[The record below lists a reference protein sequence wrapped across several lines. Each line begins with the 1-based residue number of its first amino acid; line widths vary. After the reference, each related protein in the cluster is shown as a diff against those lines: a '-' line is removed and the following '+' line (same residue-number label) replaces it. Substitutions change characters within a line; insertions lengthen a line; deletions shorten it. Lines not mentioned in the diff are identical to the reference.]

1 MGRRKSRLTSGS
13 PWPAAAAG
21 EAPVTPGSEPA
32 FAFGS
37 AVVAG
42 EPPPAPRLAFIV
54 SHTHWD
60 REWYLTFSRFRVR
73 LLDIVGQVLETLERD
88 GAFRHFM
95 LDGQAAVL
103 GDYLEIR
110 PEDAGRVHALVQAGR
125 LSIGPWYVL
134 PDWFLVSG
142 EAIVRNLLVGHQ
154 ACAPFGPVQ
163 KVGYMPDSFGH
174 TAQIPQILRRAGI
187 DSFIYTRGNGD
198 ETDRHGLEF
207 LWQAPDGS
215 EVLAVNQHR
224 GYDNAAGLGFETYW
238 EAHTRRDVDLA
249 LAVERVR
256 GIFEGM
262 APRTNGDIWLL
273 NNGGDHLPPQQEFG
287 AVLTALRQAF
297 PRTEFRHTGLAEFV
311 RAVREAGIAKKSY
324 SGELRWGKDQFIL
337 PGVWSARTYLKQA
350 NDEAQTLLER
360 YLEPVFADAHFRLGA
375 PYPSGAIG
383 YAWKLLLRNHPHDSI
398 CGCSTDEVH
407 REMVPRFS
415 GVIETAEQLIADHLV
430 SLAPTF
436 ARTAAGDRSTVLCVM
451 NPLPERRSA
460 VVERL
465 VVLPPPGADVS
476 RLELVD
482 AQGRPV
488 PCHVTRA
495 DYVERFWGID
505 YRTELRG
512 ERQLGLFT
520 SYRETFGK
528 RILRSARE
536 RARRDQYVALQ
547 FVATD
552 LPALGHATYHLRE
565 RPTADGGWLTA
576 DGAVPTADG
585 RRLTASGDVLENALL
600 HVRLQPNGTF
610 DVTHKATGRSFA
622 GLNALESTEDIGDE
636 YDYSPA
642 PRTETYASAGSSGAV
657 RVVDA
662 GPLVA
667 RLEAA
672 FEVRLPAGIR
682 PDRKGRL
689 RRRVSCPVRVQLT
702 LRADEP
708 FVEVVTTFENRA
720 RDHRLRALFPLGIAT
735 DTIVSDGHFYVNRR
749 PIAEPEAKDWLQPP
763 SGTHPQ
769 QEFSLLDD
777 AAGGLALLNRGLP
790 EIAAVGGGAAGAGGV
805 GLALTLLRAVGW
817 LSRDDFPTRSCRN
830 AGPTVA
836 TPDAQCLGARTF
848 RYAVLPFAGGFLG
861 AGVPAWSRRWR
872 TPPVAVQGVE
882 DGLVPGGAGLL
893 EVTGPAV
900 AVSAIKK
907 HEVRDTLVVRLCNLA
922 PVAAE
927 AVLVTGPALGAAWRT
942 DLLEERL
949 APLAPAGA
957 HCLAIPLG
965 PHEIATV
972 EVEFALRAAPDVAF
986 QAIAASRR
994 PVRRVGKP
1002 GARREPLSDQKAP
1015 AGESDS

>member
-1 MGRRKSRLTSGS
+1 MARRKVGS
-13 PWPAAAAG
+13 PSPFPADGAA
-21 EAPVTPGSEPA
+21 TPEPR
-32 FAFGS
+32 
-37 AVVAG
+37 VAY
-42 EPPPAPRLAFIV
+42 IV

-60 REWYLTFSRFRVR
+60 REWYLPFHRFRVR
-73 LLDIVGQVLETLERD
+73 LVDIVRQVLETLERGD
-88 GAFRHFM
+88 EFRHFL

-110 PEDAGRVHALVQAGR
+110 PEDAGRVRALVQAGR

-287 AVLTALRQAF
+287 AVLAALRQAF

-324 SGELRWGKDQFIL
+324 GGELRWGKDQLIL

-350 NDEAQTLLER
+350 NDEAQNLLER
-360 YLEPVFADAHFRLGA
+360 YVEPVFADAHFRLGA

-436 ARTAAGDRSTVLCVM
+436 ARTAAGDRATVLCVM

-465 VVLPPPGADVS
+465 VVLQPPGADVS

-482 AQGRPV
+482 ARGRPV
-488 PCHVTRA
+488 PCEVVA
-495 DYVERFWGID
+495 SWWVERFWGID
-505 YRTELRG
+505 YRTALFG
-512 ERQLGLFT
+512 ERQQAVFEG
-520 SYRETFGK
+520 YREQFAK
-528 RILRSARE
+528 RILRKGAE
-536 RARRDQYVALQ
+536 ADKNDQFLLIRFLAE
-547 FVATD
+547 D
-552 LPALGHATYHLRE
+552 LPALGHKTFHVRGKRLEETR
-565 RPTADGGWLTA
+565 
-576 DGAVPTADG
+576 DGARFVVGSAAADG
-585 RRLTASGDVLENALL
+585 RRLTADGCVLENDLVRVTL
-600 HVRLQPNGTF
+600 HENGTF
-610 DVTHKATGRSFA
+610 DVHHKPSSRTFE
-622 GLNALESTEDIGDE
+622 GLNLLESSEDVGDE
-636 YDYSPA
+636 YDYAPCPA
-642 PRTETYASAGSSGAV
+642 PQSHTAEGVTGVVSAVEEGGLL
-657 RVVDA
+657 
-662 GPLVA
+662 G
-667 RLEAA
+667 RLEAR
-672 FEVRLPAGIR
+672 FVLRLPAAIR
-682 PDRKGRL
+682 PDRKARARRL
-689 RRRVSCPVRVQLT
+689 VDCPVTVRLT
-702 LRADEP
+702 LRHGSP
-708 FVEVVTTFENRA
+708 VVEVETVFDNQA
-720 RDHRLRALFPLGIAT
+720 KDHRLRARFPAGVAT
-735 DTIVSDGHFYVNRR
+735 DTVASDGHFYVNTR
-749 PIAEPEAKDWLQPP
+749 PVDIAAHPEWLQPP
-763 SGTHPQ
+763 ADTHPQ
-769 QEFSLLDD
+769 QEFSVVED
-777 AAGGLALLNRGLP
+777 ARGGLAVLARGLP
-790 EIAAVGGGAAGAGGV
+790 EIAPLRDAQGGAGFAV
-805 GLALTLLRAVGW
+805 TLLRAVGW
-817 LSRDDFPTRSCRN
+817 LSRDDLVTRRRRN
-830 AGPTVA
+830 AGPTIA
-836 TPDAQCLGARTF
+836 TPDAQCQGVQRF
-848 RYAVLPFAGGFLG
+848 RYAVLPYSGGYL
-861 AGVPAWSRRWR
+861 AANVPGWSARYR
-872 TPPVAVQGVE
+872 TPPLVVQGVE
-882 DGLVPGGAGLL
+882 DGHTVGGAGLFAL
-893 EVTGPAV
+893 TGDSV
-900 AVSAIKK
+900 RVSAVKK
-907 HEVRDTLVVRLCNLA
+907 HETRDTLVVRLYNLA
-922 PVAAE
+922 DTRRE
-927 AVLVTGPALGAAWRT
+927 ATLRFEPAVFEAWRT

-949 APLAPAGA
+949 CDLMVGDA
-957 HCLAIPLG
+957 HQVVVELG

-972 EVEFALRAAPDVAF
+972 EVAFSAIPAL
-986 QAIAASRR
+986 
-994 PVRRVGKP
+994 
-1002 GARREPLSDQKAP
+1002 
-1015 AGESDS
+1015 

>member
-1 MGRRKSRLTSGS
+1 MARRKVGS
-13 PWPAAAAG
+13 PSPFPADGAA
-21 EAPVTPGSEPA
+21 TPEPR
-32 FAFGS
+32 
-37 AVVAG
+37 VAY
-42 EPPPAPRLAFIV
+42 IV

-60 REWYLTFSRFRVR
+60 REWYLPFHRFRVR
-73 LLDIVGQVLETLERD
+73 LVDIVRQVLETLERGD
-88 GAFRHFM
+88 EFRHFL

-110 PEDAGRVHALVQAGR
+110 PEDAGRVRALVQAGR

-174 TAQIPQILRRAGI
+174 AAQIPQILHRAGI

-207 LWQAPDGS
+207 LWRAPDGS

-262 APRTNGDIWLL
+262 AARTNGGIWLL

-287 AVLTALRQAF
+287 AVLAALRRAF

-324 SGELRWGKDQFIL
+324 GGELRWGKDQLIL

-407 REMVPRFS
+407 REMMPRFS

-436 ARTAAGDRSTVLCVM
+436 ARTAAGDRTTVLCVM
-451 NPLPERRSA
+451 NPLPERRST

-465 VVLPPPGADVS
+465 VVLQPPGADVS

-482 AQGRPV
+482 ARGRPV
-488 PCHVTRA
+488 PCHVTMA
-495 DYVERFWGID
+495 DHVERFWGID

-512 ERQLGLFT
+512 ERGLALFA
-520 SYRETFGK
+520 SYRATFGK
-528 RILRSARE
+528 RILRPARE
-536 RARRDQYVALQ
+536 RKRRDQYVAVQ

-565 RPTADGGWLTA
+565 RA
-576 DGAVPTADG
+576 TADG
-585 RRLTASGDVLENALL
+585 RRLSAVDVSLVTDGGRLTLEGLSLTADNALL
-600 HVRLQPNGTF
+600 HVQLHTNGTF
-610 DVTHKATGRSFA
+610 DVTHKASGRSFT
-622 GLNALESTEDIGDE
+622 GLNVLESTEDIGDE

-642 PRTETYASAGSSGAV
+642 PRTETLTSVGAPGAV
-657 RVVDA
+657 RIVDA
-662 GPLVA
+662 GPLIG
-667 RLEAA
+667 RIEAA
-672 FEVRLPAGIR
+672 FEVRLPAGIL

-689 RRRVSCPVRVQLT
+689 RRRVRCPVRVQLT

-708 FVEVVTTFENRA
+708 FVEVETTFGNRA

-749 PIAEPEAKDWLQPP
+749 PIADPEAKDWMQRP

-769 QEFSLLDD
+769 QEYSLLEDG
-777 AAGGLALLNRGLP
+777 AGGMAVLNRGLP
-790 EIAAVGGGAAGAGGV
+790 EIAAIGGNATGAAGA

-836 TPDAQCLGARTF
+836 TPEAQCLGARTF
-848 RYAVLPFAGGFLG
+848 RYAVLPFAGDFLS

-922 PVAAE
+922 PAAAE

-949 APLAPAGA
+949 APLVPTDG
-957 HCLAIPLG
+957 HRLAIRLG
-965 PHEIATV
+965 PHEISTV
-972 EVEFALRAAPDVAF
+972 ELEFAPCAAPDVA
-986 QAIAASRR
+986 S
-994 PVRRVGKP
+994 
-1002 GARREPLSDQKAP
+1002 
-1015 AGESDS
+1015 